1 VVKHSELC
9 KKLMDL
15 YEGHARMLVVE
26 DLCTR
31 ILDEL
36 KVAMSYNGF
45 FLHPENVTIGMLASE
60 DIDQRHMAYSKIVEA
75 RKSPARDRIFRIP
88 KDINFEAKTLGEVTQ
103 TELDIEPPLTAD
115 MSIITLQ
122 DYMVNGGFTVPFKN
136 HSQDT
141 ERSVAT
147 TSSVMKSCVGRDNK
161 IGMLLNKIANRKRLP
176 NLDRIN

>member
-1 VVKHSELC
+1 
-9 KKLMDL
+9 MDL

-75 RKSPARDRIFRIP
+75 RKSPARDRIFR
-88 KDINFEAKTLGEVTQ
+88 
-103 TELDIEPPLTAD
+103 
-115 MSIITLQ
+115 
-122 DYMVNGGFTVPFKN
+122 Y
-136 HSQDT
+136 
-141 ERSVAT
+141 
-147 TSSVMKSCVGRDNK
+147 
-161 IGMLLNKIANRKRLP
+161 
-176 NLDRIN
+176 